1 MLLKDHTQHYNENR
15 ELNTE
20 TLLLSNY
27 IPPILSMPF
36 MIMGSSPP
44 RSHFIFN
51 YHVPLSSFNLEQFL
65 SLLWLSWYWH
75 PIECPLSSVGQ
86 KFPHEY
92 FSVKHFW
99 QKCYRSDNIILIV
112 FYQVVQDFDFFDY
125 LIYIII
131 AYLIIINF
139 AYLVKFL
146 STSFPHYKVIL
157 SWFVVNTFF
166 WEEVLESR

>member
-1 MLLKDHTQHYNENR
+1 MLLKDHTQHYNENC

-36 MIMGSSPP
+36 IITKSSPP
-44 RSHFIFN
+44 RSHFTFN

-92 FSVKHFW
+92 FSVKHFC
-99 QKCYRSDNIILIV
+99 QKCYRSDNIVLIV

-125 LIYIII
+125 LIYIIF

-139 AYLVKFL
+139 LIWLNSCLLV
-146 STSFPHYKVIL
+146 FPTIKL
-157 SWFVVNTFF
+157 CFPG
-166 WEEVLESR
+166 L